1 MSVSFF
7 LCHIYTKKPQR
18 QPKWMSTPY
27 THKHKLVTSQHLEHA
42 KQSNLIANHEPLQR
56 SAWRQVEENSAAL
69 ICSLH
74 HASWIMI
81 VHWGCYGTRRG
92 HVPRPDCWM
101 RETRVKLLWTSATS
115 KSFVLLWLSDWGW
128 ERPCP
133 DHVGILDSIPS
144 WDSEHSVTTKACFLL
159 GSKQKQELLSSSDP
173 IKWQSVSRK
182 YWQTFW
188 HFISHIFRHVYL
200 PFYLSFY
207 PAFYLTHTH
216 IYIFFHVI
224 PL

>member
-1 MSVSFF
+1 MERDGGM
-7 LCHIYTKKPQR
+7 CHA
-18 QPKWMSTPY
+18 M
-27 THKHKLVTSQHLEHA
+27 
-42 KQSNLIANHEPLQR
+42 
-56 SAWRQVEENSAAL
+56 
-69 ICSLH
+69 
-74 HASWIMI
+74 
-81 VHWGCYGTRRG
+81 
-92 HVPRPDCWM
+92 PRPDCWM
-101 RETRVKLLWTSATS
+101 RETRVKLL
-115 KSFVLLWLSDWGW
+115 FGLSDWGW
-128 ERPCP
+128 ERPYP

-207 PAFYLTHTH
+207 PAFYLTY
-216 IYIFFHVI
+216 IYIPYDSIITLYSYTIYLTFIPTFDATFFWHSIWHVI
-224 PL
+224 WPFIWHISPTLVTPPSLIPK